1 MTKHVYGK
9 LLPPTQLGEV
19 PTLTRNDKT
28 CLREQLLP
36 PTQLGEV
43 PTLTRNDK
51 TCLREELLP
60 PTQ

>member
-1 MTKHVYGK
+1 MS
-9 LLPPTQLGEV
+9 
-19 PTLTRNDKT
+19 
-28 CLREQLLP
+28 LREQLLP

-60 PTQ
+60 PTQLGEFQHLPVMTKHVYGKNYYRQLN